1 VIFGAL
7 AVATITATVA
17 PVATASN
24 MACELHLFALDLGVG
39 PQPSGNFLVKVLP
52 PSDNPLAFI
61 NVMSPLD
68 RMSEISDDQYR
79 ISLRL
84 APNTPI
90 IRHWDVAVD
99 RKVRKSAAPLVSTP
113 LRCHFELV
121 GYSSSGM
128 SADRS
133 RSGKNE
139 VFVNLLFREF
149 SVTGE
154 LDFKFDKGGWGKV
167 DREEKVGREAAL
179 QSLSAASV
187 AIIDEFGKY
196 VVEKR
201 SRVQ

>member
-1 VIFGAL
+1 MLGVFSAAAL
-7 AVATITATVA
+7 VAVVPPASADVA
-17 PVATASN
+17 S
-24 MACELHLFALDLGVG
+24 CELHLFALDLGVG
-39 PQPSGNFLVKVLP
+39 PQPSSNMLIKVLP
-52 PSDNPLAFI
+52 PSDDPLAFI
-61 NVMSPLD
+61 NIMSPLD

-84 APNTPI
+84 APDTPI

-149 SVTGE
+149 SVAGE
-154 LDFKFDKGGWGKV
+154 LGFKFDKGGWGKV

-187 AIIDEFGKY
+187 AIIEEFGKY

-201 SRVQ
+201 GRVQ